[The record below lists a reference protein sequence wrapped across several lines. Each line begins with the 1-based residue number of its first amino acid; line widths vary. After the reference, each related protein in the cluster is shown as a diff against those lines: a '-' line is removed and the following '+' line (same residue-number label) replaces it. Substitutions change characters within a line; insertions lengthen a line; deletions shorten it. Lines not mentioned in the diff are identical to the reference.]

1 MGPTMADLHIDL
13 KDQDPTV
20 LAAYLRAQALAYD
33 LPRWNRRGFWIGVA
47 VGACLMAAM
56 DIGDVHLCA
65 GQCDGVG
72 ALRWTEVA
80 R

>member
-1 MGPTMADLHIDL
+1 MANLYINL
-13 KDQDPTV
+13 KDQAPTV

-33 LPRWNRRGFWIGVA
+33 PPRWSRREFWAGVA
-47 VGACLMAAM
+47 VGAVLMACM
-56 DIGDVHLCA
+56 DLGDVRLCA

-72 ALRWTEVA
+72 APHGVEVT